1 MVNYCSLPV
10 LIGQVTEIWQK
21 DSSGS
26 FSTVLG
32 FWGKQAKSKGKEGT
46 QTPRHFGFPTRHFG
60 SPTNNFGFPT
70 RHFGFPT
77 KNFGFPTRHF
87 GFPTR
92 RGWGN
97 DKQIFPSN
105 IQKVSVY
112 SNSKQ
117 WSIDFQNRADK
128 SKQDQCAWLANNLNL
143 LMKNMI
149 RMKVVE

>member
-26 FSTVLG
+26 FSPVLG
-32 FWGKQAKSKGKEGT
+32 FWGKQAKSKGREGT
-46 QTPRHFGFPTRHFG
+46 QTPRHFD
-60 SPTNNFGFPT
+60 
-70 RHFGFPT
+70 FPT

-92 RGWGN
+92 RGWGD